1 VVPPSSTVADRPGLP
16 ALLARILRRAL
27 RTGVI
32 DARPTVARVVLR
44 PKTLPLRDHLTMRAR
59 QSA

>member
-1 VVPPSSTVADRPGLP
+1 VADRPGLP

-32 DARPTVARVVLR
+32 DARPTVARGVLR